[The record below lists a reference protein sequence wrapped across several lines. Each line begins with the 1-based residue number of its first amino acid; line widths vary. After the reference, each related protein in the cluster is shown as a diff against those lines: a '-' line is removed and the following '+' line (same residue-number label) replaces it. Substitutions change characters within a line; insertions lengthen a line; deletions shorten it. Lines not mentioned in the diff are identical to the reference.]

1 MEKAF
6 LLLSSDG
13 LSPIRH
19 ETHAQTVFAHSPG
32 DAFERAFPGESVPL
46 PSRTP
51 AVGSPG
57 CQIFHADGFI
67 VWVIDLQIVACAQ
80 TDILLK

>member
-6 LLLSSDG
+6 LILSSDG

-19 ETHAQTVFAHSPG
+19 ETNAQTVFAHTPG
-32 DAFERAFPGESVPL
+32 DAFERSYGQTVDLAN
-46 PSRTP
+46 RTP

>member
-13 LSPIRH
+13 LAPIRH
-19 ETHAQTVFAHSPG
+19 ETHAQTVFAHSAG
-32 DAFERAFPGESVPL
+32 DAFEKAYGSAVPL

-57 CQIFHADGFI
+57 CQIFHGDGFI